1 MNQAQLRFKVV
12 TGAVVP
18 APSGSVLRLS
28 KTVSLSLKK
37 RFWAEVMVVA
47 GAESKLAC
55 HAS

>member
-1 MNQAQLRFKVV
+1 MLRFKVV

>member
-1 MNQAQLRFKVV
+1 MLRFKVV

-18 APSGSVLRLS
+18 APFGSVLRLA

-37 RFWAEVMVVA
+37 RFSAEVMVVA